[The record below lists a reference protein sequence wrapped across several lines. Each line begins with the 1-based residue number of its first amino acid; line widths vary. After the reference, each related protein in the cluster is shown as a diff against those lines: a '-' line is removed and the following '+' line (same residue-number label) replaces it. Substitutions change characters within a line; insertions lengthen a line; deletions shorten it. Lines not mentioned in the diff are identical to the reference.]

1 MRVWVFGALLALA
14 APLSAATPWAQGVLD
29 AGFAAYAAGDYGQA
43 HAQFTKLAN
52 HGSAIGET
60 MLGTMYAR
68 GQGVAADHAT
78 AATYWFRA
86 ASRGYAPGQLALARA
101 LAAGKGVSRDTDD
114 AWVWAQLAAARGD
127 AALRAEALELANRL
141 ELALAP
147 AKVEALTRRV
157 EGWRPWPQ

>member
-1 MRVWVFGALLALA
+1 MKTAILAALLVLA
-14 APLSAATPWAQGVLD
+14 TPAGAATWAQTALES
-29 AGFAAYAAGDYGQA
+29 GFSAYAAGDYAAA
-43 HAQFTKLAN
+43 HAQFIRLAN

-68 GQGVAADHAT
+68 GQGVAADAAT

-101 LAAGKGVSRDTDD
+101 LATGHGVSRDSQS

-127 AALRAEALELANRL
+127 AELRAEALGLAKELEA
-141 ELALAP
+141 ALAP
-147 AKVEALTRRV
+147 AERAALAKRV